1 MNSLSDWSAQQ
12 LGEYLAALCGA
23 HDEQSAI
30 DTAIERAAEAV
41 EAEVAAVVIGGQM
54 VACVGFAIG
63 SAPVPELEAAA
74 GGPGRTAELPGLG
87 ECATLSVPLEV
98 EPAGWLLLGRLDE
111 AFSHRE
117 VSLLRGM
124 GRALTL
130 TMKMQRVIDA
140 ERLLRNESQRQEDQL
155 RQRQMLFERML
166 EIQRSITSRAD
177 VRVVFQMVARA
188 AASMFG
194 DGTVALRIIDPSDP
208 SRLELVA
215 SSGIRDSVVESGR
228 YISVGEGLSGDA
240 VSKKR
245 LVVVDDY
252 KNFSGSSVFIGEQIR
267 SAMAAPVSRDG
278 EVVGS
283 LAVGTRTPGRHFDA
297 TERDMLLAIAQ
308 HVSLALN
315 DASAVRAIH
324 DAYDAAVHRATHDP
338 LTGLPNRSLVLDR
351 LNQALA
357 RSDRHGKEVAVL
369 FVDLDRFKVV
379 NDSMGHSIGDE
390 VLIRVADRLK
400 HCTRTAE
407 TVGRLSGDEFVV
419 ICEQI
424 EADEVLEIAERISAA
439 IAEPLSL
446 YGRDTVLTSSIG
458 ISMANSATRADDL
471 LRDADVA
478 MYRAK
483 ERGRS
488 RVEMFDETMR
498 TRMLNRIETEQALRR
513 AIRAGEL
520 TLHYQPTYSL
530 GTDPR
535 VGVEALVRWPRPD
548 KMTLVPPDHFI
559 PMAEETGLIIPL
571 GAWVLDTACAQ
582 LAQWRATYPGLSDM
596 YVSVNLS
603 GRQFADPD
611 LVPMIA
617 DALERAK
624 LPAASL
630 CLEITESVLMDDADT
645 TYETLLELRR
655 LGVQLAIDD
664 FGTGYSSLSY
674 LKRFPVDSVKIDRAF
689 IEGLGVNADDDA
701 IVAGVIGLAHA
712 LRLAVVAEGVENDR
726 QLAVLRELGCDVG
739 QGYLFGRPMIAE
751 QIPESVRAFIA
762 GSVR

>member
-12 LGEYLAALCGA
+12 LGEYLAALCDA
-23 HDEQSAI
+23 DDEQSAI

-41 EAEVAAVVIGGQM
+41 EAEVAAVVIDGQM
-54 VACVGFAIG
+54 VASVGFPIG
-63 SAPVPELEAAA
+63 SAPVAELVEAA
-74 GGPGRTAELPGLG
+74 GGMGRTAELPGLG
-87 ECATLSVPLEV
+87 ECATMSVPLDI
-98 EPAGWLLLGRLDE
+98 EPAGSLLLARMDE
-111 AFSHRE
+111 PFSHRE

-130 TMKMQRVIDA
+130 TVKMQRVIDV
-140 ERLLRNESQRQEDQL
+140 ERLLRNESQRQEEQL
-155 RQRQMLFERML
+155 RQRQVLFERML
-166 EIQRSITSRAD
+166 EIQRSITSRSD
-177 VRVVFQMVARA
+177 VRVVFEMVAKA
-188 AASMFG
+188 AASLFG
-194 DGTVALRIIDPSDP
+194 DATVALRIIDPSDP
-208 SRLELVA
+208 DRLELVA
-215 SSGIRDSVVESGR
+215 SSGIRESIVESGR
-228 YISVGEGLSGDA
+228 YTSIGAGLSGEA
-240 VSKKR
+240 VAKKR
-245 LVVVDDY
+245 LVVADDY
-252 KNFSGSSVFIGEQIR
+252 KNFAGSAVFIGEQIR
-267 SAMAAPVSRDG
+267 SAMAAPVSQDG

-283 LAVGTRTPGRHFDA
+283 LAVGTRTPGRKFDT

-338 LTGLPNRSLVLDR
+338 LTGLPNRALVIDR

-357 RSDRHGKEVAVL
+357 RTDRHGKQVAVL
-369 FVDLDRFKVV
+369 FIDLDRFKVV

-390 VLIRVADRLK
+390 VLIRVAERL
-400 HCTRTAE
+400 HNTTRTAE

-419 ICEQI
+419 ICEEI
-424 EADEVLEIAERISAA
+424 EADGAAEIAERISAA

-458 ISMANSATRADDL
+458 ISMADHNARAEDL

-530 GTDPR
+530 GPDPWI
-535 VGVEALVRWPRPD
+535 GVEALVRWPRPD
-548 KMTLVPPDHFI
+548 KMTLTPPDHFI
-559 PMAEETGLIIPL
+559 PLAEETGLIIPL
-571 GAWVLDTACAQ
+571 GAWVLDTACTQ
-582 LAQWRATYPGLSDM
+582 LAVWRDTYPGLSNM

-617 DALERAK
+617 DALDRAQ

-630 CLEITESVLMDDADT
+630 CLEITESVLMDDADA

-712 LRLAVVAEGVENDR
+712 LRLAVVAEGVENER
-726 QLAVLRELGCDVG
+726 QLGVLKDLGCDVG

-751 QIPESVRAFIA
+751 QVPDAVRAFVA
-762 GSVR
+762 DAFR